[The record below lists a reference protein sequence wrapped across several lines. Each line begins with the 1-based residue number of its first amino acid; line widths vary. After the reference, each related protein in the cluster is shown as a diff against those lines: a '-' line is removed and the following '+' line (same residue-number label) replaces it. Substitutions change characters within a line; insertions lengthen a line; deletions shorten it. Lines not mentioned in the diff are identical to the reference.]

1 MYYIQKEQ
9 NFDWRFYINYYPDL
23 RKAGINTEEKA
34 RAHYKNHGVK
44 ENRRTHQIIHKVDHI
59 PTLPATDLLSCINQI
74 HVSEGVSMFKKR
86 IQNKFHLPSYINQNK
101 PSLFFGVYTDD
112 DLYTLKH
119 HNGIKYIM
127 WGGEDANPNL
137 QHSLSTLNEVKLLH
151 NTVHISISECIY
163 KRLASQNI
171 PSILID
177 FNLVDTSLF
186 KPVVKKGKCIFIF
199 NGQTPGREHVYGKEI
214 YTEVM
219 RRLPEHSYIFSNT
232 LNESYEN
239 MPNVYNRC
247 FIMLRLTTYDGNAN
261 SVQECEAMNIPVVHN
276 QSKYGLKWNAVEDI
290 IQHISINKE
299 KP

>member
-34 RAHYKNHGVK
+34 RTHYKNHGMK
-44 ENRRTHQIIHKVDHI
+44 EKRRTHQIIQQSNHI
-59 PTLPATDLLSCINQI
+59 PTISALDILSHINQI

-86 IQNKFHLPSYINQNK
+86 IQDKFQLTSYTCTIT
-101 PSLFFGVYTDD
+101 SALFFGVYTDE
-112 DLYTLKH
+112 DLYKLKNH
-119 HNGIKYIM
+119 TGIKYII

-151 NTVHISISECIY
+151 NTVNISISECIY
-163 KRLASQNI
+163 TRLASQNI
-171 PSILID
+171 PSILIE
-177 FNLVDTSLF
+177 FNLVDTQLF
-186 KPVVKKGKCIFIF
+186 KPTTLKGKCIFIF

-219 RRLPEHSYIFSNT
+219 KRLPEFSYILSNT

-239 MPNVYNRC
+239 MPKIYSAC
-247 FIMLRLTTYDGNAN
+247 FIMLRLTKYDGNAN
-261 SVQECEAMNIPVVHN
+261 SVQECESMNIPVIHN
-276 QSKYGLKWNAVEDI
+276 QSRYGLKWNTVEDI
-290 IQHISINKE
+290 IQHIVQQ